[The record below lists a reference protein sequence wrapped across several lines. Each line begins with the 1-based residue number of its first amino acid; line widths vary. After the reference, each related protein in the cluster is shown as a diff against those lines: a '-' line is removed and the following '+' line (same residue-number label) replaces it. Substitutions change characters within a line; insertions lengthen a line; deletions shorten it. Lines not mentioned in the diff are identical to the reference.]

1 MFEYA
6 GQMKLGA
13 RPVLGRF
20 APSALPMPP
29 GPVGQ
34 DGASRR
40 RPPPRSPCGA
50 RASLL
55 TALLLLLAIARAGAR
70 EHPLPHPSDETE
82 VFTGGEEV
90 EGGAAPRRPA
100 LAYWKVR
107 ATLRAPAAVPALT
120 VGLLVPLSDG
130 RQDVLARRTVAPGF
144 RYREIGDGTNLRVEW
159 RGGAAG
165 GGGVA
170 PPDGGGARG
179 GAGAAAAR
187 PPPPRRPP
195 AP

>member
-6 GQMKLGA
+6 GQMILGA

-29 GPVGQ
+29 DPVGQ

-40 RPPPRSPCGA
+40 RPAPRSPCGA

-120 VGLLVPLSDG
+120 AGLLVPLSD
-130 RQDVLARRTVAPGF
+130 APRASTGPS
-144 RYREIGDGTNLRVEW
+144 
-159 RGGAAG
+159 GAAPSTSPH
-165 GGGVA
+165 A
-170 PPDGGGARG
+170 S
-179 GAGAAAAR
+179 R
-187 PPPPRRPP
+187 PATRRDLRTPR
-195 AP
+195 A

>member
-6 GQMKLGA
+6 GQMILGA

-29 GPVGQ
+29 DPVGQ

-40 RPPPRSPCGA
+40 RPAPRSPCGA

-55 TALLLLLAIARAGAR
+55 TALLLLLAVARAGAR

-159 RGGAAG
+159 RSAAPAGANGSQRDGGVGPAG
-165 GGGVA
+165 GGH
-170 PPDGGGARG
+170 R
-179 GAGAAAAR
+179 AGR
-187 PPPPRRPP
+187 PPP
-195 AP
+195 AAGA